1 MTSPFLG
8 VYTAVY
14 AYTPRDDQELTLE
27 EGDLLYILEKSSD
40 DDWWKAKKKSK
51 AEEEEEPIGLV
62 PVTYIEEAKP
72 VSKSKA
78 LYSYTRQTD
87 EEVSF
92 AEDATLDVYDDIS
105 DPDWALVGYNG
116 EFGFAPTNYIEKIG
130 AGEGNSSASPAA
142 ASPPSPVQAPVATSK
157 HVSFSAPPRE
167 DTPPPPTPPRPQSQ
181 EYSPAQ
187 SPAANVAAA
196 MQQRISQHSV
206 SSPRSL
212 SSGMAS
218 PTGSTPQS
226 YRDRPQEQSHERSG
240 DRSHDRN
247 HDRDYDR
254 EHDREHGRSHER
266 RSKPEKKYVHELSDS
281 EEEDGPRIPFRRP
294 GQPRHGVEG
303 GHSHGRDSPPIPPG
317 FQTYPVQ
324 EVDSRKKRA
333 ATLGLGPARIILL
346 PDKSS
351 RPKEEW
357 SVENLKG
364 YNVEGKHVFLE
375 LEKPSRSLDLHAG
388 SKDTAEQIISAL
400 AEIRGAVKAAGI
412 SEVFAAASGGGKRSD
427 IGTVLCDFA
436 AQGEDEVS
444 VTTGDEVLILDQSND
459 EWWLVRRQVNGMEG
473 VVPASFIERGRSK
486 VATPGIM
493 ASPSDPKER
502 VKMQEHGGDRRASGI
517 PQRTS
522 SLAGNHSRDNR
533 RRRPGSVV
541 SDQAGSGKQSMPQH
555 NRSRYRVSGPW
566 GAILLTAAITEPD
579 SSQVRQWTDRTGNFK
594 VEAQFIGCKDG
605 KINLHKLN
613 GVKIAVP
620 VSKMSLEDLEYVE
633 SRTGISLDEDK
644 PLMGLRNRQIA
655 PPQPQAG
662 ISIAPSGGR
671 ASSPAARS
679 PQFQAGA
686 NPKPADSYDWFD
698 FFLTCGVEVN
708 NCQRYANAFQRDN
721 MDESVLEII
730 TPEVMRTLGLK
741 EGDILR
747 VMKKLDEKF
756 GRAKKNGVRWDD
768 EESSGNQDG
777 SLFSGPGGAL
787 KNNTRKGRPPPA
799 IQTPDSVDPK
809 AFEQQNETKS
819 SETPAPASKSSPAA
833 QEDQKAGGFEDS
845 AWDVKPASKPQS
857 PPPQQAPRITSPA
870 ASAPTQ
876 QKPAVAP
883 PQQPTGAL
891 GDLLSLS
898 TPPLQPTIQ
907 SPPPPQI
914 PVQSAPLPL
923 AQPPPQQQQAFVPQQ
938 TGIGFQNTNIPSPPP
953 MPGQFGMPQPNT
965 MNTFNTMNQPTN
977 QLVQGRQRP
986 LAPAISGATGGN
998 LSIPPPPARPV
1009 SAPQNFT
1016 TPNTAPNR
1024 LTPSFTGTQQPM
1036 NYGSAQTQQFP
1047 FQSYVGGIP
1056 STLSMR
1062 PTGSTFSTMS
1072 TGFSVPTMSMNGQPL
1087 NSGIQQPMPQ
1097 HPPVPAFQAPI
1108 ISQPTGLMMQQ
1119 YGIPQQ
1125 QTGFQTSINA
1135 QPTGRGFGVNSVLPP
1150 PLIPQPTGLQLA
1162 NTLLPQKTGPPP
1174 TVKFGVDAKKLT
1186 PQPTGRANLSK
1197 ASTYLLLSKD
1207 FIPLTN
1213 AFEPYSSRKSFR
1225 VLIFHLD

>member
-40 DDWWKAKKKSK
+40 DDWWKAKKKSTG
-51 AEEEEEPIGLV
+51 EEEEPIGLV

-72 VSKSKA
+72 VGRYKA

-92 AEDATLDVYDDIS
+92 TEDATLDVYDDAS

-130 AGEGNSSASPAA
+130 AGEGNPPASPAT
-142 ASPPSPVQAPVATSK
+142 ASPPSPVQAPAAASK
-157 HVSFSAPPRE
+157 HVSFSSPPRE

-181 EYSPAQ
+181 EYSSAQ
-187 SPAANVAAA
+187 SPAASAAAA
-196 MQQRISQHSV
+196 MDQRIPQRPV
-206 SSPRSL
+206 SSPRSPT
-212 SSGMAS
+212 SGIRE
-218 PTGSTPQS
+218 Q
-226 YRDRPQEQSHERSG
+226 RPKQ
-240 DRSHDRN
+240 
-247 HDRDYDR
+247 
-254 EHDREHGRSHER
+254 
-266 RSKPEKKYVHELSDS
+266 EKKYTHELSDS
-281 EEEDGPRIPFRRP
+281 EDEDGPRIPFRRP
-294 GQPRHGVEG
+294 GQPRHGIEG
-303 GHSHGRDSPPIPPG
+303 GHNHGRDSPPIPPG

-333 ATLGLGPARIILL
+333 ATLGLGHTRIILL

-388 SKDTAEQIISAL
+388 SKDAAEQIISAL
-400 AEIRGAVKAAGI
+400 SEIRGAAKAAGI
-412 SEVFAAASGGGKRSD
+412 SEVFAAASGGGKRND

-444 VTTGDEVLILDQSND
+444 VTTGDEVFILDESND
-459 EWWLVRRQVNGMEG
+459 EWWLVRRHVNGMEG

-486 VATPGIM
+486 VFTSGIM

-502 VKMQEHGGDRRASGI
+502 IKLREHGGDRRASGI

-522 SLAGNHSRDNR
+522 SLAGNHSRDDR
-533 RRRPGSVV
+533 RRRPDSVA
-541 SDQAGSGKQSMPQH
+541 SDQA
-555 NRSRYRVSGPW
+555 
-566 GAILLTAAITEPD
+566 EPD

-620 VSKMSLEDLEYVE
+620 VAKMSLEDLEYVE
-633 SRTGISLDEDK
+633 RRTGISLDEDK
-644 PLMGLRNRQIA
+644 PLVGLRNRQKA
-655 PPQPQAG
+655 PPPQPQAG
-662 ISIAPSGGR
+662 ISIAPSSGR

-686 NPKPADSYDWFD
+686 NTRPADGYDWFD

-708 NCQRYANAFQRDN
+708 NCQRYANSFQRDN
-721 MDESVLEII
+721 MDESVLESI

-756 GRAKKNGVRWDD
+756 GRSIRKNGVRWED
-768 EESSGNQDG
+768 EGSSGNQDG

-809 AFEQQNETKS
+809 AFEQQGETKS
-819 SETPAPASKSSPAA
+819 PEAPAPISKSPSAA
-833 QEDQKAGGFEDS
+833 QESRKVGGFEDS
-845 AWDVKPASKPQS
+845 AWDVKPTSKPQS
-857 PPPQQAPRITSPA
+857 PPPQQPPRVTSPA
-870 ASAPTQ
+870 APATTSAPAQ
-876 QKPAVAP
+876 QQQPATVP
-883 PQQPTGAL
+883 PQQPVVTGAL

-907 SPPPPQI
+907 SPPPPQM
-914 PVQSAPLPL
+914 PVQSAPPPTAQPPL
-923 AQPPPQQQQAFVPQQ
+923 AQAPPQQQQAFIPQQ
-938 TGIGFQNTNIPSPPP
+938 TGIGFQNTNIPTPPP
-953 MPGQFGMPQPNT
+953 MPGQFGMQPSNA
-965 MNTFNTMNQPTN
+965 MNTFNPMNQPTS
-977 QLVQGRQRP
+977 QLHQGRQRP
-986 LAPAISGATGGN
+986 LAPAITGATGGN

-1016 TPNTAPNR
+1016 PNNAPNP

-1036 NYGSAQTQQFP
+1036 NYGSSQAQQFP
-1047 FQSYVGGIP
+1047 FQSYVGGVP
-1056 STLSMR
+1056 SSLSMQ
-1062 PTGSTFSTMS
+1062 PTGSTFSTLN
-1072 TGFSVPTMSMNGQPL
+1072 TGFSVPTMGMNGQSL
-1087 NSGIQQPMPQ
+1087 NTGIQQPMPQ
-1097 HPPVPAFQAPI
+1097 HPPASAFQAPI
-1108 ISQPTGLMMQQ
+1108 ISQPTGSLLAQQ
-1119 YGIPQQ
+1119 YSIPQQ
-1125 QTGFQTSINA
+1125 QQQQTGLQSSINT

-1150 PLIPQPTGLQLA
+1150 ALIPQPTSLQPA
-1162 NTLLPQKTGPPP
+1162 TTLMPQKTGPPP

-1197 ASTYLLLSKD
+1197 ATPENP
-1207 FIPLTN
+1207 FG
-1213 AFEPYSSRKSFR
+1213 F
-1225 VLIFHLD
+1225 

>member
-27 EGDLLYILEKSSD
+27 EGDLLYILEKSSE
-40 DDWWKAKKKSK
+40 DDWWKAKKKSTG
-51 AEEEEEPIGLV
+51 EEEEPIGLV

-92 AEDATLDVYDDIS
+92 TEDATLDVYDDVS

-130 AGEGNSSASPAA
+130 AGEGNPPASPTA
-142 ASPPSPVQAPVATSK
+142 ASPPSPVQTPAATSK
-157 HVSFSAPPRE
+157 HVSFSSPPRE

-181 EYSPAQ
+181 EYSSTQ
-187 SPAANVAAA
+187 SPAPVVD
-196 MQQRISQHSV
+196 QRTPQRPV
-206 SSPRSL
+206 SSPRSPT
-212 SSGMAS
+212 SGMAS
-218 PTGSTPQS
+218 PTGSASQS
-226 YRDRPQEQSHERSG
+226 YRDRDQERSHERSHH
-240 DRSHDRN
+240 RHN
-247 HDRDYDR
+247 R
-254 EHDREHGRSHER
+254 EHDRGREQ
-266 RSKPEKKYVHELSDS
+266 RSKQERKYVHELSDS
-281 EEEDGPRIPFRRP
+281 EDEDGPRIPFRRP

-303 GHSHGRDSPPIPPG
+303 GHNHGRDSPPIPPG

-333 ATLGLGPARIILL
+333 ATLGLGHTRIILL

-357 SVENLKG
+357 SVEDLKG

-375 LEKPSRSLDLHAG
+375 LEKPNRSLDLHAG
-388 SKDTAEQIISAL
+388 SKDAAEQIISAL
-400 AEIRGAVKAAGI
+400 SEIRGAVKAAVI

-444 VTTGDEVLILDQSND
+444 VTTGDEVLILDESND

-486 VATPGIM
+486 VVTSGIM

-502 VKMQEHGGDRRASGI
+502 IRMQEYGGGRGASGI

-522 SLAGNHSRDNR
+522 SLAGNHSRDDR
-533 RRRPGSVV
+533 RRRPDSIA
-541 SDQAGSGKQSMPQH
+541 SDQAGSGKQSMPQP
-555 NRSRYRVSGPW
+555 NRSRYREAGPW
-566 GAILLTAAITEPD
+566 AAILLTATITEPD

-620 VSKMSLEDLEYVE
+620 VAKMSLEDLEYVE
-633 SRTGISLDEDK
+633 KRTGISLDEDK
-644 PLMGLRNRQIA
+644 PLVGLRNRQKA

-662 ISIAPSGGR
+662 ISIAPSSGR

-679 PQFQAGA
+679 PQFQTGA
-686 NPKPADSYDWFD
+686 PARPADGYDWFD

-708 NCQRYANAFQRDN
+708 NCQRYANSFQRDN

-747 VMKKLDEKF
+747 VMKKLDERF
-756 GRAKKNGVRWDD
+756 GRSTKKNGVRWED
-768 EESSGNQDG
+768 EGSSGNQDG

-809 AFEQQNETKS
+809 AFEQQSEIKS
-819 SETPAPASKSSPAA
+819 PEAPAPVSKSPPA
-833 QEDQKAGGFEDS
+833 QEAPKAEGFEDS
-845 AWDVKPASKPQS
+845 AWDVKPTSKPQS
-857 PPPQQAPRITSPA
+857 PPPQQPPRVTSPA
-870 ASAPTQ
+870 APATVSAPDQ
-876 QKPAVAP
+876 QQQPAAVP
-883 PQQPTGAL
+883 PQQPAVTGAL

-914 PVQSAPLPL
+914 PVQSAPPPTAQQLPL
-923 AQPPPQQQQAFVPQQ
+923 PQAPPQQQQAFVPQQ
-938 TGIGFQNTNIPSPPP
+938 TGIGFQNANIPSPPP
-953 MPGQFGMPQPNT
+953 MPGQFGMQQPNA
-965 MNTFNTMNQPTN
+965 MNTFNTMNQSTN
-977 QLVQGRQRP
+977 QLHQGRQRP
-986 LAPAISGATGGN
+986 LAPAITGVTGGN

-1016 TPNTAPNR
+1016 TSNSAPIP

-1036 NYGSAQTQQFP
+1036 GYGSSQTQQFP
-1047 FQSYVGGIP
+1047 FQSYVGGVP
-1056 STLSMR
+1056 SSLSMQ
-1062 PTGSTFSTMS
+1062 PTGHTFSTLS
-1072 TGFSVPTMSMNGQPL
+1072 TGFSVPTMSMNGRPL
-1087 NSGIQQPMPQ
+1087 NTGIQQPMPQ
-1097 HPPVPAFQAPI
+1097 HPPTPAFQAPI
-1108 ISQPTGLMMQQ
+1108 ISQPTGALLAQP

-1125 QTGFQTSINA
+1125 QQQQQQTGFQSSINT

-1150 PLIPQPTGLQLA
+1150 ALIPQPTGLKPATALM
-1162 NTLLPQKTGPPP
+1162 PQKTGPPP

-1197 ASTYLLLSKD
+1197 AST
-1207 FIPLTN
+1207 
-1213 AFEPYSSRKSFR
+1213 
-1225 VLIFHLD
+1225 